1 MQISNSR
8 AAVILFM
15 GLFIICHCMFVGKA
29 EQIEESQKTSL
40 VLSLDFELAAADA
53 SSLMFMTQH

>member
-1 MQISNSR
+1 
-8 AAVILFM
+8 
-15 GLFIICHCMFVGKA
+15 MFVGKA

>member
-1 MQISNSR
+1 
-8 AAVILFM
+8 
-15 GLFIICHCMFVGKA
+15 MFVGKA

-53 SSLMFMTQH
+53 SSLMFMTQHLLFSASREKAQSERKYVY